1 MALGS
6 CDQAFETADPLDDGR
21 CIMSDPGR
29 RRHARDDV
37 NRISTPGAKN
47 CLKNGLRKLVNFRSW
62 KKLNSTLGKFL
73 LNLGSVSLDRPTNL
87 LDVF

>member
-1 MALGS
+1 MALRS
-6 CDQAFETADPLDDGR
+6 WDPPFERADPLDDGR
-21 CIMSDPGR
+21 CMMSDPER
-29 RRHARDDV
+29 RYHTRDDV

-47 CLKNGLRKLVNFRSW
+47 CMKNGLRKLVNFRSW

-73 LNLGSVSLDRPTNL
+73 LNLGSVSLDRPTYL